1 MNVVRLHRLPLAVW
15 SILFAV
21 VASGCLRKEITS
33 TWYLESDLSVV
44 WSVLERDVRASEK
57 SADDRRRAEAEFVA
71 EARQH
76 NQPVARGLRQL
87 NPTSLRT
94 TVLRDKPPFTVDT
107 DATFPNLRL
116 LGERILGRL
125 GLTGYSSVDLTPD
138 GYQWTWSIDPH
149 STIFEDG
156 IDDDLT
162 ALFET
167 EVIQIALAQ
176 GEFLE
181 TNHVQLSDD
190 RRIATFPIGELLN
203 GLDKKQNDE
212 PTVFSLRWKD
222 R

>member
-1 MNVVRLHRLPLAVW
+1 VLIPRRLLAAGVLAV
-15 SILFAV
+15 LAV
-21 VASGCLRKEITS
+21 TTAGCLKKEFTS

-44 WSVLERDVRASEK
+44 WSVLERDVRSAETSE
-57 SADDRRRAEAEFVA
+57 DDRRRAEAEFLA

-87 NPTSLRT
+87 NPTNLRT

-107 DATFPNLRL
+107 DATFQSLKI

-125 GLTGYSSVDLTPD
+125 GLTGYSAVDLTPD

-149 STIFEDG
+149 SKILEEAVDE
-156 IDDDLT
+156 DLT

-167 EVIQIALAQ
+167 EVIQIALAR
-176 GEFLE
+176 GEFSD
-181 TNHVQLSDD
+181 TDGIQLSDD
-190 RRIATFPIGELLN
+190 RRIATFPIGDILN

-212 PTVFSLRWKD
+212 PTVFLLRWKD